1 VSDAYAALERR
12 FARLSALSD
21 AIGILDWDT
30 QTIMPP
36 GAADA
41 RAEQTAALRVLR
53 HELLTAADIDDLLAR
68 AAHEVPGDDVWRRA
82 NLREMR
88 RQRAHA
94 TAVPPDLVEA
104 ESLASS
110 RCERVWRTAR
120 AESDFAA
127 LRPHL
132 EEVLRLQ
139 RAVADAKAAALG
151 VAPYDA
157 LLDQYEPDGRAA
169 EIDALF
175 AELADFLPE
184 LIEGALEVQ
193 ARRPAPARPAGP
205 FPVDAQ
211 RALGAELMRTV
222 GFDFDRGRLD
232 VSLHPFCGG
241 ATDDVRLT
249 TRYDEA
255 DFDEADFAGALMG
268 VLHETGHALYE
279 QNRPKAWRGQ
289 PVGEARGMVL
299 HESQSLLVE
308 MQACRSRAFLGWLA
322 PRLRDAFGGG
332 DGPGWD
338 ADDLHRVATTVE
350 RGFIRVDADEATYP
364 AHVVLRYRLERAMLA
379 GDLAVADLPGAWAD
393 GMRELLHVVP
403 PDDRLGCLQDIHW
416 PSGAWGYFPCYTLGA
431 MGAAQLFR
439 AAAAADPG
447 IEPALADGD
456 FAPLTAWLAANV
468 HGRGSVASTREILE
482 DATGAPLGV
491 AAFRTHL
498 ERRYLRA

>member
-1 VSDAYAALERR
+1 MSDAYATLERR
-12 FARLSALSD
+12 FTRLSALSD
-21 AIGILDWDT
+21 VIGILDWDT
-30 QTIMPP
+30 QTTMPP

-41 RAEQTAALRVLR
+41 RAEQTATLRVLR
-53 HELLTAADIDDLLAR
+53 HELLTAPDIDDLLDR
-68 AAHEVPGDDVWRRA
+68 AAHELSADDPWRLA

-88 RQRAHA
+88 RRRVHA

-104 ESLASS
+104 ESMAASK
-110 RCERVWRTAR
+110 CERVWRTAR

-175 AELADFLPE
+175 AELATFLPG
-184 LIEGALEVQ
+184 LIEGALEAQ

-205 FPVDAQ
+205 FPAEAQ
-211 RALGAELMRTV
+211 RALGAELMRAV
-222 GFDFDRGRLD
+222 GFDFERGRLD

-255 DFDEADFAGALMG
+255 DFAGALMG

-279 QNRPKAWRGQ
+279 QNRPRAWRGQ

-322 PRLRDAFGGG
+322 PRLREAFGGE
-332 DGPGWD
+332 GPAWD
-338 ADDLHRVATTVE
+338 ADELHRVATTVE

-379 GDLAVADLPGAWAD
+379 GDLAVGDLPGAWAD

-416 PSGAWGYFPCYTLGA
+416 PAGAWGYFPCYTLGA
-431 MGAAQLFR
+431 MAAAQLFR

-447 IEPALADGD
+447 IEPALAGGD
-456 FAPLTAWLAANV
+456 FRPLVAWLAANV
-468 HGRGSVASTREILE
+468 HGKGSAASTREILE
-482 DATGAPLGV
+482 QATGAPLGV
-491 AAFRTHL
+491 AAFRAHL
-498 ERRYLRA
+498 ERRYLDA